1 MVKIQLETGYLDVK
15 EGADFPLNFG
25 VAEIR
30 DLTKRSGT
38 FSKSITLV
46 GSKNNH
52 DLLNHYYD
60 VNIEAG
66 TFNINT
72 LTKCTVLQND
82 IPILSDA
89 SLQLTAV
96 NKTSMECRR

>member
-72 LTKCTVLQND
+72 
-82 IPILSDA
+82 
-89 SLQLTAV
+89 
-96 NKTSMECRR
+96 

>member
-15 EGADFPLNFG
+15 DGADFPLNFG

-46 GSKNNH
+46 HEHGYRWLCLFVTIHTYKPTT
-52 DLLNHYYD
+52 DKR
-60 VNIEAG
+60 I
-66 TFNINT
+66 
-72 LTKCTVLQND
+72 
-82 IPILSDA
+82 
-89 SLQLTAV
+89 
-96 NKTSMECRR
+96 